1 MKNNYFKEFRK
12 KMEGFDLRGAG
23 KMLEKGAQAY
33 TDHLNLML
41 AGGIDGEEAGLIL
54 AAMRP
59 LIKVLEGLDGAAEAE
74 ALITELYSPAAVCI
88 SHSVEEEEHT

>member
-1 MKNNYFKEFRK
+1 MKNNYFEQFHKNMANNDLLGAK
-12 KMEGFDLRGAG
+12 KA
-23 KMLEKGAQAY
+23 LEKGAQAY

-74 ALITELYSPAAVCI
+74 ALITELYSPAVVCI
-88 SHSVEEEEHT
+88 SHSGEEEEHT